1 MLFKQRFKGVKGVCG
16 TDVEGQFVPQF
27 GGGDREGPIT
37 SVYQPR
43 SAFLKDHLVGGS
55 KGSRGLVNRDQ
66 IGEVIGSRAIKSF
79 KGKKQ
84 NFELDTLFDR

>member
-1 MLFKQRFKGVKGVCG
+1 MRFKQRFKRVKRVCG

-27 GGGDREGPIT
+27 GGGDREGPIA

-43 SAFLKDHLVGGS
+43 SAFLEEHLVGGS

-66 IGEVIGSRAIKSF
+66 IGEVVGSQAIKGF
-79 KGKKQ
+79 KGK
-84 NFELDTLFDR
+84 